1 MVDYNLNRQPNE
13 EIEDYKI
20 RIYKLKILDLID
32 MTWDS
37 IADLFESQIDEI
49 KDPSTWWKECKRF
62 RDAGKFDTEPVNT
75 EPDDFIREIKKLK
88 MQMTDERVQ
97 NNAYLRRISREETIK
112 EIAKECAQIIGAQK
126 SLLPAEPQELKYAG
140 YSEAILQISDWH
152 YGIDINNYWNVF
164 NPDICKARVNKLLDE
179 TICFCYTFGVQK
191 LHIVNLGDMISGRIH
206 NIIRL
211 ENRIDAM
218 TQIMEI
224 SEILAEFI
232 SKLTNEG
239 IEVNYYDC
247 LDNHSRMEPIK
258 ADSMDKE
265 SLCRIIPWYLLARLQ
280 GNKLFK
286 IHTNEFGDD
295 ILTFYVLDGKYKVAG
310 VHGHKERAGKLIEG
324 LTLLTKNHYDLIL
337 SAHYHHFEGKEQNE
351 TLVISNGSLM
361 GTDDYSKDFKL
372 NSKATQN
379 LILVNENDVAD
390 YIHRVKLN

>member
-1 MVDYNLNRQPNE
+1 MVDYNLNKQDNE
-13 EIEDYKI
+13 SEYEYKL
-20 RIYKLKILDLID
+20 RIYRLKTLDLID
-32 MTWDS
+32 ITWKDIS
-37 IADLFESQIDEI
+37 DLFESELNQL
-49 KDPSTWWKECKRF
+49 KDSSTWRKECKKYF
-62 RDAGKFDTEPVNT
+62 ESGAFNSEPVNN
-75 EPDDFIREIKKLK
+75 EPEDFIREIKKLK

-140 YSEAILQISDWH
+140 YNEAILQISDWH
-152 YGIDINNYWNVF
+152 YGIDINNYWNTF
-164 NPDICKARVNKLLDE
+164 NPDICKARVNTLLDE

-191 LHIVNLGDMISGRIH
+191 LHMVNLGDMISGRIH

-218 TQIMEI
+218 TQIMEV

-280 GNKLFK
+280 DNKLFK
-286 IHTNEFGDD
+286 IHSNEFGDD

-324 LTLLTKNHYDLIL
+324 IILLTKNHYDLIL

-372 NSKATQN
+372 NSKASQN